1 MESGPRD
8 LTPSGIEPIDRLTG
22 GLEKGKLYLT
32 YGEGFAKSLFGMRF
46 LIEGLKLGESAALVT
61 DYSPEDAVRRFAR
74 LGYDCLEHIYSGQL
88 IVLECGDDN
97 VKQIAKMTD
106 LTPVLKE
113 LRWLMGES
121 VPGRVVFE
129 PVARLIVGERGDL
142 AARTR
147 QFATWSAGIGSTTLL
162 ISGLGEEDEDLIRE
176 LQPYVTESFHLRTVD
191 QSNRTTGS
199 IGFDKS
205 GYPSVAAI
213 EVDQSRGIFLLD
225 RDEHLTASRTG
236 EDNLAAAQETTSQPA
251 ATSITKVDLPAAQ
264 EIISQPVPAG
274 VSKEQAQTDPKTTSQ
289 TPATELKVAEPTK
302 KQPAATQEIISQPV
316 APSSSLAAGDLFLGG
331 QTDGPFADLFD
342 ELEAQDAGSKTNLSN
357 PPFPEAGAKVPG
369 AASPGRFE
377 TPSAPSAEEQP
388 GIPAPHPAA
397 SHLRSNSSPELLPRP
412 VLTQMMADELLR
424 PPVEGTAAAADW
436 DTVRPMEA
444 DRGGRSTPDE
454 DSSPR
459 RPQYFSQPVAMPRN
473 FNVLIITG
481 DGSSY
486 KRIAKALKDYSLEMA
501 DDGVTG
507 LAKLISFHPD
517 LVVLDVDV
525 QLLDGFKIL
534 EHIRHNLDVPIVV
547 VSSSYLRASDRVQW
561 TELGADYYLSKP
573 FSITELRHKARQLI
587 ARYRGIDEWIT
598 GVPSAGH
605 SDRRGL
611 SRPGTQPQ
619 APNGHGLVK
628 TAEAPRRSREVKE
641 TGGET
646 RQPAAHTVASSK
658 PVFAPGGAQE
668 SAGNENGHYVPY
680 NEFVKRVE
688 ERVKRASDDE
698 SWFCIVGCRP
708 PLGGAEGASD
718 KEDILF
724 GLVSSLVRQG
734 DIVSVNEASDIVIM
748 LDDADDA
755 GAKAFL
761 SRLRARVGEALN
773 HEPLIWLRQF
783 PIPDHARG

>member
-162 ISGLGEEDEDLIRE
+162 ISGLGEQNEDLIRE
-176 LQPYVTESFHLRTVD
+176 LQPYVKESFHLRTVD

-205 GYPSVAAI
+205 GDPSVAAI
-213 EVDQSRGIFLLD
+213 EVDQSQGIFLLD
-225 RDEHLTASRTG
+225 RDEHTAAGGTG
-236 EDNLAAAQETTSQPA
+236 KDL
-251 ATSITKVDLPAAQ
+251 LPAAQ
-264 EIISQPVPAG
+264 EITSQPEPAR
-274 VSKEQAQTDPKTTSQ
+274 VSKERAQAAGETASQ
-289 TPATELKVAEPTK
+289 AALAEPK
-302 KQPAATQEIISQPV
+302 KEQPAAPEEIISQPAA
-316 APSSSLAAGDLFLGG
+316 APSSHPPAGNLLSGG
-331 QTDGPFADLFD
+331 QMDGPFADLFD
-342 ELEAQDAGSKTNLSN
+342 ELEAQDATSTSNLSDQ
-357 PPFPEAGAKVPG
+357 PSTEARSTVAG
-369 AASPGRFE
+369 AASSSRFE
-377 TPSAPSAEEQP
+377 VPSSPSGEEQP
-388 GIPAPHPAA
+388 GDSAPQPRSIPRPN
-397 SHLRSNSSPELLPRP
+397 NSPDLINRP
-412 VLTQMMADELLR
+412 VLTQMTADELLR
-424 PPVEGTAAAADW
+424 PPLEGAAGTPDW
-436 DTVRPMEA
+436 DTVDLDEK
-444 DRGGRSTPDE
+444 DRGGHDTADA
-454 DSSPR
+454 DSSVK
-459 RPQYFSQPVAMPRN
+459 RPQYFSQPVPLARN

-486 KRIAKALKDYSLEMA
+486 KRIAKALKDFSLEMA

-517 LVVLDVDV
+517 LVVLDVDL

-534 EHIRHNLDVPIVV
+534 EHIRSNLDVPIVV

-598 GVPSAGH
+598 GIPSSGH
-605 SDRRGL
+605 SDRRGS
-611 SRPGTQPQ
+611 SRLAVRPQ
-619 APNGHGLVK
+619 ANGHVLVK
-628 TAEAPRRSREVKE
+628 NAEAARRSREVEE
-641 TGGET
+641 TVAET
-646 RQPAAHTVASSK
+646 RQPAAHPLVWPKAA
-658 PVFAPGGAQE
+658 FAPGGVQE
-668 SAGNENGHYVPY
+668 SAGNGNGHYVPY
-680 NEFVKRVE
+680 NEFVKQVE

-698 SWFCIVGCRP
+698 SWFCIVGCRAP
-708 PLGGAEGASD
+708 QGGAERASD

-748 LDDADDA
+748 LDDADEA

-761 SRLRARVGEALN
+761 SRLRARVVEALN
-773 HEPLIWLRQF
+773 QEPLIWLRQF
-783 PIPDHARG
+783 PIPEHAQG